1 MPRRNTVRPSQTGVK
16 SEYQTKVR
24 PFLRL
29 RADTTFR
36 QLQYVCTRKG
46 CEFFAMAKIFV
57 IAMSLVMV
65 VFWGSVGVLMYSLL
79 T

>member
-1 MPRRNTVRPSQTGVK
+1 
-16 SEYQTKVR
+16 
-24 PFLRL
+24 
-29 RADTTFR
+29 
-36 QLQYVCTRKG
+36 
-46 CEFFAMAKIFV
+46 MAKIFV